1 MGGGGMKTLRP
12 AWEGVPGARCLPGWT
27 LLPRPSW
34 ASRRELGAVLPAG
47 SSGIGEGLGH
57 GGPRG
62 LHARGGGG
70 EAIHREGRKPLKL
83 PRLAIWKPAHETL
96 RTIFNLIILFPFL
109 D

>member
-70 EAIHREGRKPLKL
+70 RPSTGREESPSSC
-83 PRLAIWKPAHETL
+83 PDW
-96 RTIFNLIILFPFL
+96 PFGNPHTKR
-109 D
+109 